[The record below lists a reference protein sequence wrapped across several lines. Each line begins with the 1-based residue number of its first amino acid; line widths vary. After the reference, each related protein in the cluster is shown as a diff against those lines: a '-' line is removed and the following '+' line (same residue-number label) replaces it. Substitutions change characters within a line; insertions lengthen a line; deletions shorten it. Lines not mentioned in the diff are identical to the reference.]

1 MLGNICRAQSHDAV
15 QFPSLITRSVKLKDK
30 KQALRYPDTLVP
42 MYDRMLLIHFN
53 FFFNLLRILF
63 RVFLFVLSVWLVDFG
78 FFVLFWFFLAF
89 YIQCPLAP
97 SESIRDGS
105 VNFAVNR

>member
-1 MLGNICRAQSHDAV
+1 MIDNICRAQSHDAV

-30 KQALRYPDTLVP
+30 KLALRYSDTLVP

-63 RVFLFVLSVWLVDFG
+63 RVFLFVLFVWLVDFVF
-78 FFVLFWFFLAF
+78 FFVLFGIL
-89 YIQCPLAP
+89 Y
-97 SESIRDGS
+97 SVSIGP
-105 VNFAVNR
+105 F